1 MLKNIKHIV
10 IFITVSSDDEAH
22 RITKLLLEQRKVACI
37 NIVSGVDSRFW
48 WKGNIDSARES
59 LLVIKTR
66 ASVFQ
71 KVMELVK
78 TIHSYE
84 VPEIIALPII
94 DGNSDYLKWID
105 AEVKE

>member
-1 MLKNIKHIV
+1 VLTDIEHIV
-10 IFITVSSDDEAH
+10 IFITASSDDEAQ

-48 WKGNIDSARES
+48 WKGKIDSARES

-94 DGNSDYLKWID
+94 DGNDDYLKWID